1 MSVPSEKNLLGQVEA
16 NPASLPPSLFS
27 SLATFEAL
35 VSFKSELF
43 MSAQRYQIGPFQV
56 ASRVGQGGGFVQS
69 VSGRGNPLVQTVLAG
84 G

>member
-16 NPASLPPSLFS
+16 NLASLPPFFP